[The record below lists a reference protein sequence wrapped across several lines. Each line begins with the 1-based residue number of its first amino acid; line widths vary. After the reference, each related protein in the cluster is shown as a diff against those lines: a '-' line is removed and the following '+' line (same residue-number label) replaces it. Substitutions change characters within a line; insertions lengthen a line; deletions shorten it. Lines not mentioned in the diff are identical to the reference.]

1 MVNGIVYIAPSGLK
15 ASQNILLRIKK
26 LLTIATYTGPRTQAQ
41 RYQAL
46 CQKDHN
52 ADIQGHGK
60 SENAAFIHKGLSIEA
75 DQ

>member
-1 MVNGIVYIAPSGLK
+1 MRMVNGIVYIGPSGLK
-15 ASQNILLRIKK
+15 ASRNILLQIKT
-26 LLTIATYTGPRTQAQ
+26 LLTVATGPRTQAQ

-52 ADIQGHGK
+52 GDIQGRGK
-60 SENAAFIHKGLSIEA
+60 SDNAAFVHKGLSIEA